1 MIRVTVYRHHD
12 RPVGFRC
19 NGHAGFA
26 EAGKDVVCAGV
37 SAIAI
42 NAVNS
47 ISALTGDKY
56 KLDSRD
62 DGYIDFRINGEMSHD
77 AELLLE
83 SMVLGVQ
90 GIQGDYGDKFV
101 SVSFKEV

>member
-1 MIRVTVYRHHD
+1 MIRVTVYRRHD

-19 NGHAGFA
+19 SGHAGFA
-26 EAGKDVVCAGV
+26 KAGKDIVCAGV

-56 KLDSRD
+56 ELDTRE
-62 DGYIDFRINGEMSHD
+62 DGYIDFRICGEPSHEARLFLD
-77 AELLLE
+77 
-83 SMVLGVQ
+83 SMVLGLQ
-90 GIQGDYGDKFV
+90 GIQDDYGGDFIAI
-101 SVSFKEV
+101 SFKEV